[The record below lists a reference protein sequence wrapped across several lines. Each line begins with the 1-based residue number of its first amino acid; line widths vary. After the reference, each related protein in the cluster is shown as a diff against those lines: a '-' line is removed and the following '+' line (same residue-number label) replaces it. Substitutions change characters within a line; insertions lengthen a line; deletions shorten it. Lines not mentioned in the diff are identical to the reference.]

1 MLALGFIV
9 LISLIFMGMNAWA
22 VIDAKV
28 RISGASRYAVR
39 SLVEADPAQIEAA
52 AGNSSMEGGPANVVT
67 AALQVALADKPKLLT
82 GIAVTVELS
91 NGARRCSRALVTV
104 RAKVPSFGF
113 PHVGPLRDGF
123 GVTTRQSEIVDPFR
137 SGLEGIGE
145 CGDE

>member
-52 AGNSSMEGGPANVVT
+52 AGNSDVEGGPANVVT
-67 AALQVALADKPKLLT
+67 AALRLALADRPKLLT
-82 GIAVTVELS
+82 GIAVSVELS
-91 NGARRCSRALVTV
+91 NGAQRCSRASVTV

-123 GVTTRQSEIVDPFR
+123 GATTRQSEIVDPFR
-137 SGLEGIGE
+137 SGLEGTGE
-145 CGDE
+145 CGGD